1 MNPWFEEKASQ
12 IDSPSMHAFG
22 ISITTRHSKARELAE
37 LLMFAQEAAQSNV
50 NHLVEAAFYDSN
62 SQCCTFEFRKG
73 LSSSPLTR
81 ELSSRQQRRLSPN
94 SSGSKRCIIEA
105 RNSK

>member
-73 LSSSPLTR
+73 FEQFSVDERTLF
-81 ELSSRQQRRLSPN
+81 
-94 SSGSKRCIIEA
+94 EA
-105 RNSK
+105 AKKTITQFEWFEAVHHRGEE